1 MKDAGK
7 YETLQNENI
16 IEEVYEEESNNGDS
30 FQSLSDFECVN
41 EADKLDLSHSYEVLE
56 LSKTTENISRFSIN
70 LRGLIFC
77 ADDQLI
83 NIEILKQHLEQLG

>member
-7 YETLQNENI
+7 LENLEKENI

-30 FQSLSDFECVN
+30 FQSINDFEYVN

-56 LSKTTENISRFSIN
+56 LSKTTEIVGRFSIN

-77 ADDQLI
+77 ADD
-83 NIEILKQHLEQLG
+83 